1 MAKQGMKR
9 PEYEHRKNNM
19 PPVPQING
27 KDRSGKEKA
36 APLVAGGM
44 GQVWHDA
51 PHASN
56 DQAVEN
62 LRDEFDLTAAD
73 MQDLEEL

>member
-9 PEYEHRKNNM
+9 PEFEHRKNDV
-19 PPVPQING
+19 PPVPQL
-27 KDRSGKEKA
+27 SGKKKA

-44 GQVWHDA
+44 GKVWHDA
-51 PHASN
+51 PPHESN
-56 DQAVEN
+56 DLALEN

-73 MQDLEEL
+73 QQDTEL

>member
-9 PEYEHRKNNM
+9 PEYEDRKNNM
-19 PPVPQING
+19 IPVPQING
-27 KDRSGKEKA
+27 KARSGKEKS

-44 GQVWHDA
+44 GKVWDNA

-56 DQAVEN
+56 DLAVEN
-62 LRDEFDLTAAD
+62 LHDGFDLTAAD
-73 MQDLEEL
+73 LQDLEEP

>member
-9 PEYEHRKNNM
+9 PEIGHRKNEM

-27 KDRSGKEKA
+27 KARSGKEKA

-44 GQVWHDA
+44 GKVWHDA
-51 PHASN
+51 PHESN
-56 DQAVEN
+56 APAVEN
-62 LRDEFDLTAAD
+62 LLDQFDTTAAD
-73 MQDLEEL
+73 LQDS